1 MEIVRCPSC
10 EGYGWVSDLDDGDQ
24 DCTWC
29 AGIGYVYRD
38 ERGADRPILASELPG
53 LVEQL
58 EALELVRLREIGYS
72 GAAKKP
78 WEQAIRQERG
88 ILLDGS
94 TKRDEQSDLP

>member
-1 MEIVRCPSC
+1 MEIARCPSC
-10 EGYGWVSDLDDGDQ
+10 EGYGWVSDFEEGDQ
-24 DCTWC
+24 DCAWC

-38 ERGADRPILASELPG
+38 ERGTDRPIPVSDLPG

-58 EALELVRLREIGYS
+58 EALELARLREIGYT

-88 ILLDGS
+88 ILLNGDD
-94 TKRDEQSDLP
+94 THSDPS

>member
-1 MEIVRCPSC
+1 MKIVRCPSC
-10 EGYGWVSDLDDGDQ
+10 EGYGWMSDFEEGDQ

-38 ERGADRPILASELPG
+38 EQGADRPIPTADMAG

-88 ILLDGS
+88 SLLNGGDS
-94 TKRDEQSDLP
+94 PSDPS